1 MSWKSIAGNQTVS
14 RANLQNAI
22 DTGVFIQKNG
32 VPGTETNRQITKAN
46 AQSYVYTWDLYPP
59 FRDKASN
66 QLPVKS
72 NLAVQSN
79 QVYADPYT
87 QISIGN
93 TNRSWVYVIF
103 TTGGGD
109 NWGSVASATDNRCI
123 LAGKR
128 YDSGSGGGGAY
139 VSNDSGET
147 WTFLGSIMTS
157 NDAAMAA
164 AMNSYGDYMIITRQ
178 VGSFGSQRAYI
189 YWSYNS
195 GINWATGYH
204 DTIDYNFNG
213 AAMSGSGVY
222 ATVLGSDG
230 TSYYVWTSNSFGS
243 TWTKTYLCNGIK
255 QLQGDL
261 VGMSKSGQY
270 QLLTPTRTTSPDAG
284 KCFLSTNYGSTWT
297 YFYLTIPPLI
307 AFDVF
312 YGCSVSAGGDYMT
325 ISAASSTG
333 SLSSTFI
340 SNDFGS
346 TWTTISG
353 AQIAQAVDSSGQFQ
367 YQSGRASIDYGNT
380 WGVGQSAY
388 AISVNSTTY
397 TTPYIYAITDDVEI
411 NLWQSVDQGA
421 SFQGLTSLGYL
432 EVFVA
437 TSGSSNNG
445 KYVATIIDNGN
456 NTSTLYTSSDYGSNW
471 ETHLGSSGEMLKVCA
486 VSDNGVYF
494 LAVTYN
500 PSNTTSYIYRSTN
513 SGASFQYT
521 YVSYFG
527 YPVSCDMS
535 GDGKYSTIVFYY
547 SGTNY
552 SSILRSINYSASF
565 IQPSSPLLGQL
576 QNKEVTDVCISN
588 NGRYRMLT
596 TREGT
601 TGDLAGR
608 LFYSNDY
615 GATFG
620 EKYYDTDYGM
630 DFCAMDN
637 SGKVCMAGGYGLS
650 SVRVYYT
657 TNGWD
662 SYSPTP
668 WHPPYPLSPPIT
680 LGGLNISSDATY
692 WTIVV
697 NQPQFTPPFSTSY
710 TSTDA
715 GATWTS
721 HIISP
726 ASFKRLSK

>member
-1 MSWKSIAGNQTVS
+1 
-14 RANLQNAI
+14 
-22 DTGVFIQKNG
+22 
-32 VPGTETNRQITKAN
+32 
-46 AQSYVYTWDLYPP
+46 
-59 FRDKASN
+59 
-66 QLPVKS
+66 
-72 NLAVQSN
+72 
-79 QVYADPYT
+79 
-87 QISIGN
+87 
-93 TNRSWVYVIF
+93 
-103 TTGGGD
+103 
-109 NWGSVASATDNRCI
+109 
-123 LAGKR
+123 
-128 YDSGSGGGGAY
+128 
-139 VSNDSGET
+139 
-147 WTFLGSIMTS
+147 MTS

-195 GINWATGYH
+195 GVNWAVGYH
-204 DTIDYNFNG
+204 DSIDYVFNG
-213 AAMSGSGVY
+213 AAMSGVGVY
-222 ATVLGSDG
+222 AAVLGCDN

-243 TWTKTYLCNGIK
+243 SWTKTYLCNGVK
-255 QLQGDL
+255 QQVQGGC

-270 QLLTPTRTTSPDAG
+270 ILLTPPRSTSPDVG
-284 KCFLSTNYGSTWT
+284 KCFLSSDYGSTWT
-297 YFYLTIPPLI
+297 YFYLTVPPVI
-307 AFDVF
+307 AYDLFL
-312 YGCSVSAGGDYMT
+312 GCSVSAGGDYMT
-325 ISAASSTG
+325 IIGKSSV
-333 SLSSTFI
+333 SSDTRTFI
-340 SNDFGS
+340 SNDFGI
-346 TWTTISG
+346 TFTIISG
-353 AQIAQAVDSSGQFQ
+353 GNIAQAVDSSGQFQ
-367 YQSGRASIDYGNT
+367 YQSTRASIDYGNT
-380 WGVGQSAY
+380 WTTGQSAY

-397 TTPYIYAITDDVEI
+397 TTPYIYAITSDVEI

-421 SFQGLTSLGYL
+421 SFQSITSLGYL
-432 EVFVA
+432 QVFVA
-437 TSGSSNNG
+437 TSGGSNNG

-456 NTSTLYTSSDYGSNW
+456 ATSTLYTSSDYGSSW
-471 ETHLGSSGEMLKVCA
+471 ETHFGSSGEMLTCCA
-486 VSDNGVYF
+486 ISDDGVYV

-500 PSNTTSYIYRSTN
+500 SATNNAYIFKSNT
-513 SGASFQYT
+513 SGLTWT
-521 YVSYFG
+521 YVYAYFG

-535 GDGKYSTIVFYY
+535 GAGQYATIVFYSA
-547 SGTNY
+547 SG
-552 SSILRSINYSASF
+552 NYSAILRTSNYSVNWT
-565 IQPSSPLLGQL
+565 QASSPLLGQL

-615 GATFG
+615 GSTFG

-726 ASFKRLSK
+726 ASFIRLSK